1 MTNGTTAGIGENHDR
16 ERERE
21 RGKDYPDKS
30 YPIKEHDCI
39 WCMACVTVCPT
50 QAIQLDEANIEV
62 HEKQQKQ
69 QVKQVGLVLSSRK

>member
-1 MTNGTTAGIGENHDR
+1 
-16 ERERE
+16 
-21 RGKDYPDKS
+21 
-30 YPIKEHDCI
+30 
-39 WCMACVTVCPT
+39 MACVTVCPT